1 MLIIN
6 IMLNAAHQKGDALIY
21 LLSRLSKIILMASV
35 FEELNNRLHPEKLDS
50 QVKKAIVE
58 SSKKNWVKR
67 NPILFALIMSI
78 VTALITKLLDKL
90 IP

>member
-1 MLIIN
+1 MEEYNKEYWDEVRKQRNQAKEEKQLDI
-6 IMLNAAHQKGDALIY
+6 DA
-21 LLSRLSKIILMASV
+21 
-35 FEELNNRLHPEKLDS
+35 
-50 QVKKAIVE
+50 KKAIIE
-58 SSKKNWVKR
+58 INKKNWVKR

>member
-1 MLIIN
+1 MEEYNKEYWDEVRKQIN
-6 IMLNAAHQKGDALIY
+6 QAKEEKQLDIDA
-21 LLSRLSKIILMASV
+21 
-35 FEELNNRLHPEKLDS
+35 
-50 QVKKAIVE
+50 KKAIIE
-58 SSKKNWVKR
+58 INKKNWVKR